1 MATFSKRGKKFR
13 AQVSF
18 SKDGRAYRLSKS
30 FKTKQDAQLWATELE
45 LKKAGG
51 VNLVDRQTSMMDYY
65 DYWLEFAKKGEL
77 KESSYLA
84 YQRTGKTFRG
94 LFDDVRLCDITDT
107 YLQAIID
114 DYAATHKKKTITEM
128 LKPFR
133 AMLKYAYAHG
143 LLINDISSLVK
154 AHGLESEKRNA
165 PLSITDMKT
174 LKDYCFEHA
183 EKDDFCV
190 MVLVALLT
198 GMRRG
203 ECLGLQPESLYESED
218 DCGVR
223 VEQQRSPW
231 SKSDMTLK
239 TRNAK
244 RTLSLPRSVYNML
257 KAMPPQEDGFLF
269 PTYHFQ
275 VAQRLDPLLKEAKV
289 AHTTFHGLRDTFAS
303 FLFSQDIDLAY
314 VSEHLGHASLSITQ
328 DYYISLMPE
337 KKHAQNGR
345 AMDLLEKL

>member
-51 VNLVDRQTSMMDYY
+51 VDLVDRQTPMMDYY
-65 DYWLEFAKKGEL
+65 DYWLEFAKKGEI
-77 KESSYLA
+77 KETSYLA
-84 YQRTGKTFRG
+84 YQRAGKTFRS
-94 LFDDVRLCDITDT
+94 LFGEVRLCDINDT
-107 YLQAIID
+107 YLQAIVD
-114 DYAATHKKKTITEM
+114 DYAKTHKKKTVGDM
-128 LKPFR
+128 LMPFR
-133 AMLKYAYAHG
+133 AMLRYAYARG
-143 LLINDISSLVK
+143 LLVNDISSLVK
-154 AHGLESEKRNA
+154 AHGLEGAKRNVA
-165 PLSITDMKT
+165 LSITDMKT
-174 LKDYCFEHA
+174 LKAFCLENA
-183 EKDDFCV
+183 EKDEFCV
-190 MVLVALLT
+190 MVLIALLT

-203 ECLGLQPESLYESED
+203 ECLGIRPEALYDED
-218 DCGVR
+218 GDCGIH

-231 SKSDMTLK
+231 TTKDNTLK
-239 TRNAK
+239 TKNAK
-244 RTLSLPRSVYNML
+244 RTLSLPRKVFELL
-257 KAMPPQEDGFLF
+257 KALPVQEDGYLF

-275 VAQRLDPLLKEAKV
+275 VSQRLDPLLKEAEV

-328 DYYISLMPE
+328 DYYITLMPE

-345 AMDLLEKL
+345 AMDLLDEL